1 MRDRRLFV
9 QFIHPGGEHRPD
21 RDGLKGWNT
30 GPHQRKFL
38 TAAGRYMEAGVVR
51 SDDLVFWG
59 EWEPQSRVVRTYSDP
74 VPGGPRFLVEPYY
87 ALPATW
93 PSRGPQNTDPFVF
106 GDQFHYTGCL
116 QHTKRGATQL
126 RYLDRGSIILFGSCR
141 EKRHFVIDTVFVVDR
156 WIDHDRANQRTP
168 EVRGAVSSTYGDVT
182 LDPWYAGDVPAE
194 QSHRLYF
201 GATPHAPVDGMF
213 SFFPCLP
220 ARAADGGFARPE
232 VHIDGRITSHL
243 LQGKKM
249 THLPDADGGRELWA
263 DVARH
268 VEEEGL
274 KLGVRAELPGR
285 EE

>member
-1 MRDRRLFV
+1 M
-9 QFIHPGGEHRPD
+9 G
-21 RDGLKGWNT
+21 
-30 GPHQRKFL
+30 
-38 TAAGRYMEAGVVR
+38 
-51 SDDLVFWG
+51 
-59 EWEPQSRVVRTYSDP
+59 TYSDP
-74 VPGGPRFLVEPYY
+74 VPGWPRFLFEPYY
-87 ALPATW
+87 ALRTTW
-93 PSRGPQNTDPFVF
+93 PSRGRQNTDPFVF

-156 WIDHDRANQRTP
+156 WIDHYRANQRTP
-168 EVRGAVSSTYGDVT
+168 EVRDAVSSTYGDVT
-182 LDPWYAGDVPAE
+182 LDPWYAGDVPSKR
-194 QSHRLYF
+194 SHRLYF
-201 GATPHAPVDGMF
+201 GATPEAPVDGMF

-220 ARAADGGFARPE
+220 ARAADRGFARPE
-232 VHIDGRITSHL
+232 VRIDGRITSHL

-249 THLPDADGGRELWA
+249 TPLPDADGGRELWA

-285 EE
+285 EA